1 MTCCSGKQIHRR
13 QETRKFVWG
22 RTSEQPN
29 RSPLPNKRQVARYEV
44 CIEVLIDEK
53 EIVAF
58 QEAVAKGIRPQPDDQ
73 AETKTEKTTPDCC
86 SAKSSAQN

>member
-1 MTCCSGKQIHRR
+1 VANVFERRFIGTSNNSDPTC
-13 QETRKFVWG
+13 
-22 RTSEQPN
+22 
-29 RSPLPNKRQVARYEV
+29 KRERLVEELSRIAHEN
-44 CIEVLIDEK
+44 LDEK

>member
-1 MTCCSGKQIHRR
+1 VANVFERRFIGTSNNSDPTCKREQLVEELPRIAH
-13 QETRKFVWG
+13 ET
-22 RTSEQPN
+22 
-29 RSPLPNKRQVARYEV
+29 L
-44 CIEVLIDEK
+44 DEK

-73 AETKTEKTTPDCC
+73 AGTKTEKTTPDCC